1 MWIIITILLVI
12 SLVGL
17 YYYSNIQCQIEG
29 FVNAPG
35 EELEVEIDVVS
46 SEEAK
51 TPNPFVI
58 PTSQSI
64 TGTNPVVNRVFDQVI
79 PAESN
84 INIDLT
90 KFLGKMTP
98 QEEQTCPSC
107 PMMPDLSNYVLKS
120 QIPSCPA
127 MPDLS
132 NYVLKTEIPSC
143 PTLPNLSNYVLKTE
157 IPSCPKLPD
166 LENYVLKSEIPPT
179 LTAEQYRRLIENQQE
194 LMKLL
199 KQVES
204 PIDYQNIAPKVND
217 RQMKLI
223 EEIQELNKYK
233 SPIPMIDKDALD
245 DRYLREY
252 NRI

>member
-12 SLVGL
+12 GLIGL
-17 YYYSNIQCQIEG
+17 YYYSNKQCQIEG
-29 FVNAPG
+29 FISTPG
-35 EELEVEIDVVS
+35 EEIEVEIDVI
-46 SEEAK
+46 SEEQNK
-51 TPNPFVI
+51 SMI
-58 PTSQSI
+58 YPTSESLI
-64 TGTNPVVNRVFDQVI
+64 GTSKVFDQVI

-84 INIDLT
+84 ININLS
-90 KFLGKMTP
+90 KLLGKMTP

-143 PTLPNLSNYVLKTE
+143 PSIPNLSNYVLKTE

-252 NRI
+252 NSI